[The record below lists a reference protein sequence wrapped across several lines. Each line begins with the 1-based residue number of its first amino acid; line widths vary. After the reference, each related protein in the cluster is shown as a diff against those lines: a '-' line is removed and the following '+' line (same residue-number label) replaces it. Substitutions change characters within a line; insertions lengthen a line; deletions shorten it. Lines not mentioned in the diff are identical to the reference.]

1 MVRVKL
7 VKDKT
12 WSSEKNDYVYTE
24 EGEFVGKEYEAF
36 ETNSIQDGKNCK
48 RYFLDFGDGCY
59 IADEVQ
65 VEVLD
70 ASLDYS
76 NEEGVL
82 KSIRENVEMQS
93 PQWTVVKAQ
102 PKKVLLV
109 EDGSVDIDDLEE
121 WCDNQNFKLIVYRS
135 GANKPEIIE
144 I

>member
-12 WSSEKNDYVYTE
+12 WSSEKNDYVYIE
-24 EGEFVGKEYEAF
+24 EGEYIGKEYEAF
-36 ETNSIQDGKNCK
+36 ETNSIKDGKSCK
-48 RYFLDFGDGCY
+48 QYFLNFGDCCY

-76 NEEGVL
+76 DEVGTE
-82 KSIRENVEMQS
+82 SPIRKMVESQ
-93 PQWTVVKAQ
+93 PQFIRVSKQ
-102 PKKVLLV
+102 PNKILLI
-109 EDGSVDIDDLEE
+109 EDGSVDADYVDRLDIP
-121 WCDNQNFKLIVYRS
+121 CIYYRQGS
-135 GANKPEIIE
+135 PKPEIIE